1 MRVKVSRSEKLML
14 IEASYERGAVISA
27 IARRHGIDPKNLYR
41 WRHNAKRSEALPLH
55 SKDSATIAAT
65 TKVSEEIKF
74 VELVKQ
80 DSNILPN
87 RSSVT
92 FNNLVISYK
101 DLQLKL
107 KDGVTIESLSTILQ
121 AMRRSC

>member
-1 MRVKVSRSEKLML
+1 MRAKISRAEKLSL
-14 IEASYERGAVISA
+14 IEASYEGGVVISA

-41 WRHNAKRSEALPLH
+41 WRHNAKRSEALALH
-55 SKDSATIAAT
+55 SKDSATTAAT
-65 TKVSEEIKF
+65 TKVSEEIRF
-74 VELVKQ
+74 VELIQQ
-80 DSNILPN
+80 DSEILAN
-87 RSSVT
+87 RTSVT

-107 KDGVTIESLSTILQ
+107 KDSVTIESLSAILQ